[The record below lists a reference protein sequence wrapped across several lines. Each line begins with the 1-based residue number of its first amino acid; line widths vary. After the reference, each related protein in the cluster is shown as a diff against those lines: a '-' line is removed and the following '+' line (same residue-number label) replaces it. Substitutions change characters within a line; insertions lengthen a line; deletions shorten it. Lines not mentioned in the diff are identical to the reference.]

1 MRKIQTGSRYEAL
14 MGYSRAVV
22 AGGQVH
28 VSGCSGL
35 PAEGGIGDAAT
46 QFALAVEKLGRILAE
61 AGATLADV
69 ARTRV
74 YLTDPADWDALVA
87 AHGRAFGAIRP
98 ASTMVQVARLIDP
111 RMRVE
116 LEADAVLPS

>member
-1 MRKIQTGSRYEAL
+1 MKKIQTGSRYEAL

-22 AGGQVH
+22 AGQQIH

-35 PAEGGIGDAAT
+35 PAEGDPGDAAT
-46 QFALAVEKLGRILAE
+46 QFARAAEKLGRVLAE

-69 ARTRV
+69 VRTRV
-74 YLTDPADWDALVA
+74 YLTDPDDWDALAV
-87 AHGRAFGAIRP
+87 AHGRAFGEIRP
-98 ASTMVQVARLIDP
+98 AATMVQVVRLIHP

-116 LEADAVLPS
+116 LEADAALPG